1 MALSVERIKT
11 YRRWFGW
18 AFVGSFLVFAI
29 VLAFALM
36 PDAPSGYRL
45 PDDNRMYPPLKAEMV
60 LALGFFVISF
70 TTLIGFV
77 VTMIVTWRKER
88 LESNHTSIEL
98 EKKQPELEKLRRE
111 IADKNAAAQEK
122 GRKPAREGA
131 SIKGALCARRNTRE
145 GLMKT
150 LFTGFLLCAW
160 ILWQQHY
167 INDKTIEVERLNA
180 YGQEYNCKIRL
191 TSFSKVKG
199 SKAGR

>member
-1 MALSVERIKT
+1 MAFTIDKIKT

-18 AFVGSFLVFAI
+18 GFVGSFLVFAI

-36 PDAPSGYRL
+36 PDAPTGYRL
-45 PDDNRMYPPLKAEMV
+45 PDDNRMSPPLDAEMV
-60 LALGFFVISF
+60 LALGFLVISF

-122 GRKPAREGA
+122 RK
-131 SIKGALCARRNTRE
+131 
-145 GLMKT
+145 
-150 LFTGFLLCAW
+150 
-160 ILWQQHY
+160 
-167 INDKTIEVERLNA
+167 
-180 YGQEYNCKIRL
+180 KITKR
-191 TSFSKVKG
+191 KRVV
-199 SKAGR
+199 